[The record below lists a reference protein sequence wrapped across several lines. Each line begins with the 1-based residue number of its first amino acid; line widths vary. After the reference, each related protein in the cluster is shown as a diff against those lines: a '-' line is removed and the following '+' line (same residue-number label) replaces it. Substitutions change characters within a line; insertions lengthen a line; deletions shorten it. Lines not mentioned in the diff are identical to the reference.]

1 LPFLGY
7 FFNEPTKS
15 SLIGEKSP
23 NLITLNSQQTIPAE
37 KSILIEF
44 LRRNTEKI
52 SSVETPRVKI
62 PVKVNHNVAA
72 L

>member
-23 NLITLNSQQTIPAE
+23 NLITLNYQQTIPAE

-62 PVKVNHNVAA
+62 PGKVNHNVAA